1 MVIHSILPVLAVGL
15 PWIFILLMLIDS
27 FSQETSLFS
36 FWSVLSSLS
45 VFIPVIVMYI
55 GSHKGKIYFY
65 NLTTLASKISLTFR
79 ADQLAVFFAFVA
91 SLIWLIGTI
100 YATAIIKEN
109 KLRYFAFNS
118 LLLSAVMGA
127 TLAEN
132 LFTFLI
138 FWELMS
144 IGSYPIIAHR
154 GTVQARRAA
163 NRYLI
168 FALLAESLIF
178 LAILLT
184 FFTAGTLTLS
194 TAGILSLKHT
204 TKGAVRLI
212 FLLFMIGLGTKAAV
226 MPLHVWVPDAY
237 TYAPD
242 SASALISGIVAG
254 LGAFGIIRVIYNV
267 VGWKL
272 VKQLGLGVDLA
283 YIAAFTIV
291 VASIIAISQDNIKK
305 RLAYSSISQYSYIIL
320 GAALVNLHGAIGG
333 IIHIA
338 YHAFMKV
345 TLFLCAGVI
354 INLTGNHLISKM
366 AGIGKKLPITMVAF
380 AIASLSMIGVPPLIG
395 FISKWVLGVGTL
407 DADKIFFLAVL
418 FISAILNAVYF
429 LPIVYVAFFREGK
442 SHERKRLYVPTK
454 MIAPL
459 IVTAVATVAFG
470 IFARSLFS
478 PYNLAVKAA
487 RSFFLVMK

>member
-36 FWSVLSSLS
+36 FWSVLGSLS

-109 KLRYFAFNS
+109 KLRYFAFNG

-204 TKGAVRLI
+204 TKGAVSLI
-212 FLLFMIGLGTKAAV
+212 FLLFMVGLGTKAAI

-459 IVTAVATVAFG
+459 IITAVATVAFG